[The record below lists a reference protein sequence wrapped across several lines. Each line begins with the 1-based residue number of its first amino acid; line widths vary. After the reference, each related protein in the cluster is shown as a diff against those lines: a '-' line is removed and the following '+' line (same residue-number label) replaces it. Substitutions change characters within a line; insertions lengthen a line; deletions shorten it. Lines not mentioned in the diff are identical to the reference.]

1 MTYQVGRIFAYTFIE
16 YHPDTAGN
24 PNIKIPDKRY
34 RISNAASNSNTFVKD
49 CEKSIIWRFIS
60 KKEMLKILAIT
71 PTMETDHIP
80 DKKYNANILSPTKC
94 FEFISYSLVRN
105 TLCDDQN

>member
-49 CEKSIIWRFIS
+49 CEKSIICRFITR
-60 KKEMLKILAIT
+60 KQMLKIFAIT
-71 PTMETDHIP
+71 PTIETDHI
-80 DKKYNANILSPTKC
+80 KFFVSIENYNANILPPTK
-94 FEFISYSLVRN
+94 FF
-105 TLCDDQN
+105 

>member
-49 CEKSIIWRFIS
+49 CEKSSICRFITR
-60 KKEMLKILAIT
+60 KQMLKILAIT
-71 PTMETDHIP
+71 PTIETDHIKLFVSI
-80 DKKYNANILSPTKC
+80 KKYNANILPPTKI
-94 FEFISYSLVRN
+94 F
-105 TLCDDQN
+105 

>member
-49 CEKSIIWRFIS
+49 WEKSII
-60 KKEMLKILAIT
+60 
-71 PTMETDHIP
+71 
-80 DKKYNANILSPTKC
+80 
-94 FEFISYSLVRN
+94 
-105 TLCDDQN
+105 